1 MADIGKTINTILN
14 LTDKFTPKLTE
25 AGRQTLIF
33 KEQLK
38 NCNTTADSIDSGLTK
53 AAKSAAAFGA
63 AGAAAVGAF
72 AASSLNT
79 YKDFQQ
85 SMSNVAG
92 ILAID
97 RTSETYK
104 KLEDAAR
111 EAGARTSKNAQESA
125 DALSYMALAGWS
137 VEDSMKGLMPILRA
151 SEATGA
157 DLATTSELTTDSMSA
172 LGIQVNGLNNFLDV
186 CARAQNKSNTTLTQ
200 MQEAYIKCGGTFKTF
215 NTELPESAALLG
227 VLANRCIK
235 GAEAGTKLQSTLVNL
250 IKKSG
255 ESYDA
260 MSALGVSAYDSEGNF
275 KGVTNTLLELNE
287 KTKDLTEEQRNNYLT
302 MIGGKEQLTTLNALM
317 SGLTNTLE
325 SGKTEYEELFAE
337 VSNCDGALEKMA
349 TTMTNNYA
357 GALEQAGGAV
367 DELKLTIGERLE
379 PYLTNFLNWFADRLP
394 DATEDFAL
402 YLDSRIPKAVDFCK
416 NAFEKIK
423 SPLAFVVDNFTELIS
438 TGAGVVVGL
447 KSFSIMTRIASFT
460 NKLSGTMK
468 GLSTAQKL
476 VTVAQTAFN
485 TSLLACPL
493 TWVAVG
499 IGALVGGTLLYQNA
513 VEKAKE
519 ADIASHF
526 GDIALSAEECSK
538 MVENIFGSD
547 LIGQVEDL
555 NYAWD
560 ELDDS
565 LKNVSD
571 SANDLNKLTFM
582 VQMNP
587 KNVSQDEYLETAQSY
602 IDNMQAAIQD
612 KQFELV
618 LDINFLFG
626 EGSDAANLLNGTS
639 NTYWTQV
646 LTNAQSL
653 GEELVANITK
663 GYENGWDEQSMDM
676 VAASL
681 QKMSEIQEKIQ
692 RAQAES
698 QMELLTEDFLMSD
711 LSQDSFDM
719 YIEKL
724 QEQGDAITE
733 AAKTAAAN
741 AIASQRLMLDDGA
754 ITQDVYDANVQSI
767 TDAYQNQTA
776 QTLNTVLSESMSA
789 IHQIYGDEFDE
800 IANQLNEDISG
811 AFQMDPED
819 LNKSMSALQFSIEN
833 SLANVDISQ
842 GTVEKISGFLDTI
855 MPSANELQKLATDD
869 QSLWKTYGDT
879 LTSVEALKTLTGKGE
894 LMGNAVLS
902 GANSSGV
909 IEDAEQ
915 AGQQIKEA
923 LIKPFSETT
932 KVTLNLDVS
941 YRASSTGS
949 TGSTGTS
956 IPQDTVFGG
965 AALGVGDITQPSDL
979 YKKAEAESSER
990 RTKSTISSTT
1000 NPFAGLFDW
1009 NATGTSYFGGGFTY
1023 INEHGGEIID
1033 LPTGARIYPADK
1045 SAKMAESKPSITVN
1059 VNVGGSIYGTETAAD
1074 EIGNIVVER
1083 IIDAIGMI

>member
-38 NCNTTADSIDSGLTK
+38 NCNSAADSIDKGFTK

-97 RTSETYK
+97 STSETYK
-104 KLEDAAR
+104 KLENAAR

-157 DLATTSELTTDSMSA
+157 DLAATSDLITDSMSA
-172 LGIQVNGLNNFLDV
+172 LGIQVNDLNNYLDV

-215 NTELPESAALLG
+215 NTDLPESAALLG
-227 VLANRCIK
+227 VLANRGIK

-260 MSALGVSAYDSEGNF
+260 MSALGVSAYDSEGKF
-275 KGVTNTLLELNE
+275 KGVTNTLLELYE

-325 SGKTEYEELFAE
+325 DGRTEYEALFDE
-337 VSNCDGALEKMA
+337 VSNADGALEKMA
-349 TTMTNNYA
+349 ATMTNNYA

-367 DELKLTIGERLE
+367 DELKLTLGERLE
-379 PYLTNFLNWFADRLP
+379 PYVTRFLNWFADNLP
-394 DATEDFAL
+394 DATEKFAI
-402 YLDSRIPKAVDFCK
+402 YLDSRMPKAVDFFK
-416 NAFEKIK
+416 QAFEKIR
-423 SPLAFVVDNFTELIS
+423 PVVMFVIDNFTALASAGI
-438 TGAGVVVGL
+438 GVVAGL
-447 KSFSIMTRIASFT
+447 KAFSVITKVVSLM
-460 NKLSGTMK
+460 NKLK
-468 GLSTAQKL
+468 TAE
-476 VTVAQTAFN
+476 TALKAVQIALN
-485 TSLLACPL
+485 TSMLASPV
-493 TWVAVG
+493 TWLAAA
-499 IGALVGGTLLYQNA
+499 IGAVVGGILLYRNA

-565 LKNVSD
+565 LKSVSD
-571 SANDLNKLTFM
+571 SANDLNKLTFL

-587 KNVSQDEYLETAQSY
+587 ENVSQDEYIQTAQSY

-618 LDINFLFG
+618 LDINFLLG
-626 EGSDAANLLNGTS
+626 EGSDAANLINDTS
-639 NTYWTQV
+639 NSYWSNI
-646 LTNAQSL
+646 LSNAQSL
-653 GEELVANITK
+653 GEELVANIAS

-676 VAASL
+676 VAKSL

-741 AIASQRLMLDDGA
+741 AIASQKLMLEDGA

-767 TDAYQNQTA
+767 TDAYQNQAA
-776 QTLNTVLSESMSA
+776 QTLNTVLSEGMNA
-789 IHQIYGDEFDE
+789 IRQVYGDEFDE

-819 LNKSMSALQFSIEN
+819 LNKSMSELQFAIEN
-833 SLANVDISQ
+833 SLAKVDISQ

-909 IEDAEQ
+909 LEDAEQ

-941 YRASSTGS
+941 YKASSTGS
-949 TGSTGTS
+949 TGT
-956 IPQDTVFGG
+956 PVLQDTVFGG
-965 AALGVGDITQPSDL
+965 AALGADNITQPSDL

-990 RTKSTISSTT
+990 RTKNTIGSTT

-1045 SAKMAESKPSITVN
+1045 SAKMAEGKPSITVN

-1074 EIGNIVVER
+1074 EIGNIVVGR

>member
-38 NCNTTADSIDSGLTK
+38 NCNSAADSIDKGFTK
-53 AAKSAAAFGA
+53 AAKSATAFGA
-63 AGAAAVGAF
+63 AGAAAAGAF

-97 RTSETYK
+97 STSETYK
-104 KLEDAAR
+104 KLENAAR

-157 DLATTSELTTDSMSA
+157 DLAATSDLITDSMSA
-172 LGIQVNGLNNFLDV
+172 LGIQVNDLNNYLDV

-215 NTELPESAALLG
+215 NTDLPESAALLG
-227 VLANRCIK
+227 VLANRGIK

-260 MSALGVSAYDSEGNF
+260 MSALGVSAYDSEGKF
-275 KGVTNTLLELNE
+275 KGVTNTLLELHE
-287 KTKDLTEEQRNNYLT
+287 KTKNLTEEQRNNYLT

-325 SGKTEYEELFAE
+325 NGKTEYEELFAE

-379 PYLTNFLNWFADRLP
+379 PYITKFLNWFADNLP
-394 DATEDFAL
+394 DATEKFAI
-402 YLDSRIPKAVDFCK
+402 YLDSRIPKAVDFFK
-416 NAFEKIK
+416 QAFEKIR
-423 SPLAFVVDNFTELIS
+423 PVIMFVIDNFTALASAGI
-438 TGAGVVVGL
+438 GVVTGL
-447 KSFSIMTRIASFT
+447 KAFSVITKVVSLM
-460 NKLSGTMK
+460 NKLK
-468 GLSTAQKL
+468 TAE
-476 VTVAQTAFN
+476 TALKAVQIALN
-485 TSLLACPL
+485 TSMLASPV
-493 TWVAVG
+493 TWFAAA
-499 IGALVGGTLLYQNA
+499 IGAVVGGMLLYRNA
-513 VEKAKE
+513 AEKAKE

-538 MVENIFGSD
+538 MVENVFGSD
-547 LIGQVEDL
+547 IVGQVEDL

-565 LKNVSD
+565 LKSVSD

-582 VQMNP
+582 VEMNP
-587 KNVSQDEYLETAQSY
+587 KNVSKDEYLETAQSY
-602 IDNMQAAIQD
+602 IDNMQSAIQD

-626 EGSDAANLLNGTS
+626 EGSDAANLLNGTN

-676 VAASL
+676 VAKSL

-767 TDAYQNQTA
+767 TDAYQNQAA
-776 QTLNTVLSESMSA
+776 QTLNTVLSEGMNA
-789 IHQIYGDEFDE
+789 IRQVYGDEFDE

-811 AFQMDPED
+811 AFQMDPENLD
-819 LNKSMSALQFSIEN
+819 KSMSELQFAIEN
-833 SLANVDISQ
+833 SLAKIDISQ
-842 GTVEKISGFLDTI
+842 GTKEKLSGFLDAL
-855 MPSANELQKLATDD
+855 MPSANELQKMATSD

-879 LTSVEALKTLTGKGE
+879 LTSVEALKTLTGKGT

-909 IEDAEQ
+909 LEDAEQ
-915 AGQQIKEA
+915 AGRRIKEA
-923 LIKPFSETT
+923 IIKPFSETT

-941 YRASSTGS
+941 YRTTGS
-949 TGSTGTS
+949 GIS
-956 IPQDTVFGG
+956 IPKDTVAGG
-965 AALGVGDITQPSDL
+965 SAINTDSIEGPSDL
-979 YKKAEAESSER
+979 YKKAESETSDR
-990 RTKSTISSTT
+990 ATKSTIKSTT
-1000 NPFAGLFDW
+1000 NPLADLFDW
-1009 NATGTSYFGGGFTY
+1009 NATGTAYFGGGFTH

-1045 SAKMAESKPSITVN
+1045 SAKMVDNKPNITVN
-1059 VNVGGSIYGTETAAD
+1059 VNIGGNIYGTETAAN
-1074 EIGNIVVER
+1074 EIGEIVVSR
-1083 IIDAIGMI
+1083 IIDAIGVV